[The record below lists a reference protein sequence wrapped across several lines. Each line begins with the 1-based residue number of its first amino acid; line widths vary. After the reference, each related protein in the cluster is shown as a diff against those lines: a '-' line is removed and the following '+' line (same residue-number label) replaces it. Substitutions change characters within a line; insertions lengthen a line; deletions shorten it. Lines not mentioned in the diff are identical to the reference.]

1 MKAIKRQ
8 QQKLCI
14 TFHPK
19 RKQATATPLYQQTSE
34 DITGDIKNELNQ
46 VTADQLYVKL
56 YPNDNKYDSMFP
68 GGVYYRTL
76 EDEDE
81 EVKAKRSEIR
91 KRVAEIVK
99 DACCI

>member
-1 MKAIKRQ
+1 MIS
-8 QQKLCI
+8 
-14 TFHPK
+14 
-19 RKQATATPLYQQTSE
+19 SE

-46 VTADQLYVKL
+46 VTADQLYVKF
-56 YPNDNKYDSMFP
+56 YPNDTKYVSMFP

-99 DACCI
+99 DAPQQQHHLVEGTTTT

>member
-1 MKAIKRQ
+1 
-8 QQKLCI
+8 
-14 TFHPK
+14 
-19 RKQATATPLYQQTSE
+19 
-34 DITGDIKNELNQ
+34 
-46 VTADQLYVKL
+46 
-56 YPNDNKYDSMFP
+56 MFP

>member
-1 MKAIKRQ
+1 MIS
-8 QQKLCI
+8 
-14 TFHPK
+14 
-19 RKQATATPLYQQTSE
+19 SE

-99 DACCI
+99 DTPQQQHHLVEGTTTT